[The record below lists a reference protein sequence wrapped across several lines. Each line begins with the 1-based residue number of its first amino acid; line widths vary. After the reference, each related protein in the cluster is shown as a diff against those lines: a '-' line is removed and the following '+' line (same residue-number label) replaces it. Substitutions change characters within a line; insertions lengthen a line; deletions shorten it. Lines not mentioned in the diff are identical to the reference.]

1 MPEGNDRGDED
12 QTMPEPSM
20 RTVDHPADRTEQTPD
35 PLRPARGVMR
45 AVLAGA
51 VLWIAIL
58 LGLFL
63 LWHHHG

>member
-1 MPEGNDRGDED
+1 
-12 QTMPEPSM
+12 MPEPSM